1 MRPSHPDTHCRHP
14 LSLPPARIEQLT
26 SLRFFAALAVLASH
40 LWPLAEEA
48 NPLQPIARTLF
59 HEGYAG
65 VSFFFMLSGFI
76 LSHTYQAKLT
86 QGTISRGKYL
96 TLRIARIAPLHWL
109 CGVPL
114 AIWALATVGGPES
127 GLGSLPSSLTNLAL
141 LQSWVPQ
148 VKWYFSL
155 NEPSWSLSD
164 ELFFYTM
171 FVWLAFLPLRRLGA
185 FAALLLLGNVTMVV
199 WLLTHGQGAITH
211 DVPDGESTLTRTHW
225 LTYIAPLPRLLDF
238 VGGMLVYRAP
248 KPRLSGPGATALEVG
263 AIALLLGAMVAYPLL
278 EVADAWRMQL
288 AYLPFMALVIW
299 AFGKGGGALSGF
311 LARTPTLVL
320 LGDAS
325 FALYLIHL
333 PIIHAALALRDHYPD
348 SLPLLPLCGGTA
360 LIAIG
365 LSVVV
370 YRKVELPLLA
380 RSRRMIGRA
389 FPRG

>member
-1 MRPSHPDTHCRHP
+1 M
-14 LSLPPARIEQLT
+14 
-26 SLRFFAALAVLASH
+26 LASH

-48 NPLQPIARTLF
+48 NPLQPVARTLF

-96 TLRIARIAPLHWL
+96 TLRVARIAPLHWL
-109 CGVPL
+109 CGLPL
-114 AIWALATVGGPES
+114 TIWALVTVGAS
-127 GLGSLPSSLTNLAL
+127 TLPMSLTNLAL

-148 VKWYFSL
+148 VTWYFSL

-164 ELFFYTM
+164 ELFFYAM
-171 FVWLAFLPLRRLGA
+171 FVWLAFLPLRKLAG
-185 FAALLLLGNVTMVV
+185 FGSLLLLGNLAMVL
-199 WLLTHGQGAITH
+199 WLISHGQGAITH

-238 VGGMLVYRAP
+238 VVGMLVYRLP
-248 KPRLSGPGATALEVG
+248 GHRLARAAATLLEGA

-278 EVADAWRMQL
+278 ELPDAWRMQL

-299 AFGKGGGALSGF
+299 SFGHSGGAFGGGALSGF

-333 PIIHAALALRDHYPD
+333 PIIHAALALRDHYED
-348 SLPLLPLCGGTA
+348 SLPLLPLCGVTA
-360 LIAIG
+360 LVAIG

-389 FPRG
+389 FPKG